1 MKVSEVVC
9 VKPHLYL
16 RIIATKTNKKE
27 TYMQELKRVDIQ
39 EVNGGIDP
47 VTAIFLAGVVYGFFT
62 SLN

>member
-1 MKVSEVVC
+1 
-9 VKPHLYL
+9 
-16 RIIATKTNKKE
+16 
-27 TYMQELKRVDIQ
+27 MQELKRVDIQ